1 MTARHGLLKIE
12 DVYDQKNSS
21 ELFLDAMRECLT
33 HHIENCE
40 FFRNLCDDAGFK
52 VEDLKTEK
60 DLEKIKSIL
69 RYLLGQ
75 QDLQHFQCY

>member
-40 FFRNLCDDAGFK
+40 FFRNL
-52 VEDLKTEK
+52 
-60 DLEKIKSIL
+60 
-69 RYLLGQ
+69 
-75 QDLQHFQCY
+75 